1 MGHSFGGYETS
12 YVINQTNI
20 FAAAIASGAIT
31 DLTRRYLT
39 VGINTA
45 RPEIWR
51 FASVGWRMGDK
62 TPFSSRE
69 DFDRNSPLAFIENL
83 QTPLLMWSGK
93 EDTQVDPFQTTSY
106 YMALRRL
113 NKKNIMLLY
122 PKENHTL
129 LNPINQKDLTIRVL
143 QWFDYYLK
151 DEKTP
156 DWISGH
162 I

>member
-1 MGHSFGGYETS
+1 
-12 YVINQTNI
+12 
-20 FAAAIASGAIT
+20 
-31 DLTRRYLT
+31 
-39 VGINTA
+39 
-45 RPEIWR
+45 
-51 FASVGWRMGDK
+51 MGDK
-62 TPFSSRE
+62 TPFSSQA

-93 EDTQVDPFQTTSY
+93 EDTQVDPFQTTAY

-122 PKENHTL
+122 PKESHTL
-129 LNPINQKDLTIRVL
+129 LNPVNQKDLTIRVL

-156 DWISGH
+156 YWISGH